1 MEGDAHKEDVDTRLH
16 QSGNTSCLNPQA
28 RGRNLDQSDPSNRS
42 DRDRISRDPERDKDD
57 HDVPHGSVDGGESD
71 TADSKDADRHD
82 ATAGKKERST
92 TDFVEQVEGAQDTA
106 KKYSVDDEVGG
117 KGVGKANEREEVDDY
132 I

>member
-1 MEGDAHKEDVDTRLH
+1 MSGPIGREETIEDGDDDVDYH
-16 QSGNTSCLNPQA
+16 CA
-28 RGRNLDQSDPSNRS
+28 DCA
-42 DRDRISRDPERDKDD
+42 E
-57 HDVPHGSVDGGESD
+57 DGQW
-71 TADSKDADRHD
+71 
-82 ATAGKKERST
+82 ST